1 MSMQHETMHAGGQM
15 QMQEGDDFVCPNC
28 NCEIR
33 LIHHG
38 DPAKMPNIRPFTC
51 CCGTPM
57 EKEERGG

>member
-15 QMQEGDDFVCPNC
+15 QMQA
-28 NCEIR
+28 
-33 LIHHG
+33 G
-38 DPAKMPNIRPFTC
+38 DPAKMPNMRPFTC